1 MVNLKN
7 CLTAGVL
14 LYGAVFALY
23 GNSLIGGNV
32 ESDLWER
39 ETVMRYSPST
49 AGIPYDKMVGQG
61 PYSQVESV
69 TPGGGGGLAAHA
81 SRGSL
86 SERAANIGGG
96 GMSY

>member
-32 ESDLWER
+32 ESELWER

-49 AGIPYDKMVGQG
+49 RGIPYDKMVGQG
-61 PYSQVESV
+61 PYSQLESA
-69 TPGGGGGLAAHA
+69 TPG
-81 SRGSL
+81 SRGLGSI
-86 SERAANIGGG
+86 SSQN
-96 GMSY
+96 S

>member
-39 ETVMRYSPST
+39 ETVMRYSPSDFR
-49 AGIPYDKMVGQG
+49 I
-61 PYSQVESV
+61 
-69 TPGGGGGLAAHA
+69 
-81 SRGSL
+81 
-86 SERAANIGGG
+86 SELFN
-96 GMSY
+96 

>member
-23 GNSLIGGNV
+23 GNSLIGGSV
-32 ESDLWER
+32 ESAFWER
-39 ETVMRYSPST
+39 ETIMGSPST
-49 AGIPYDKMVGQG
+49 ARIPYSKMVGQG
-61 PYSQVESV
+61 PYSQLESV

-86 SERAANIGGG
+86 SERAINIGGG

>member
-23 GNSLIGGNV
+23 GNSLIGGTV

-39 ETVMRYSPST
+39 ETV
-49 AGIPYDKMVGQG
+49 AGPISEASIPYSKMVGQG
-61 PYSQVESV
+61 PYSQLG
-69 TPGGGGGLAAHA
+69 TPGGGA
-81 SRGSL
+81 SYIS
-86 SERAANIGGG
+86 SQH
-96 GMSY
+96 S

>member
-39 ETVMRYSPST
+39 ETVMRYSPSER
-49 AGIPYDKMVGQG
+49 APPYSKMVGQG
-61 PYSQVESV
+61 PYSLLERESL
-69 TPGGGGGLAAHA
+69 TPG
-81 SRGSL
+81 SRGLGSI
-86 SERAANIGGG
+86 SSQN
-96 GMSY
+96 S